1 VLLCALSAAAVSV
14 GLAARHEPRG
24 TAQMLYT
31 VTHPLRFMQG
41 LGLMDADSSAT
52 LMKQFEGH
60 AAADPDRIFLI
71 FEGQRFSYGQANGL
85 INQHAHSYAA
95 LGIGH
100 GDVVALLLENR
111 PAFLWHLFGLHKLGA
126 IGSLINTHLVGESL
140 AHAIHICRPR
150 HVVVGSE
157 MWAAFEQVRSR
168 LPEISP
174 DMVDIDHAGAGAG
187 ANGAPVAVW
196 NDRLQNAAR
205 TNPTPNARIT
215 LSDQAAYIYTSGT
228 TGLPK
233 AAVVRH
239 SRFFRAAAVWAG
251 LAFRWRP
258 GDVLYNCL
266 PLYHANGLLLATS
279 SVVSAGVTMVL
290 ARKFSRKHF
299 WEDIREN
306 GATGFIYI
314 GELCRYLMNNPP
326 SPLDRQHKV
335 RVISGNGLRPD
346 IWRGFKERFGIE
358 RIAEFYGSTEG
369 NAITVN
375 ALNIEGSVGVK
386 LPGMVIVRWND
397 QADDFARDARGRLI
411 RAKIGEAGVLLGEIR
426 RRAEFDGYHDKQASE
441 SKVVRDAFK
450 PGDAYFNTGDLMRED
465 RLRQL
470 YFVDRLGDT
479 FRWKGENVATSE
491 VQEHLATFD
500 SIQEVNVYGVNVP
513 GAEGRAGMAALV
525 LSEGQLDVAAL
536 RAHIERGL
544 PPFARPVFLR
554 VLPELNTTS
563 TFKLKKGDLQ
573 SQGFDPSKTSD
584 PLYVFHAKQREYVPL
599 TPELF
604 QEISSGRL
612 PL

>member
-1 VLLCALSAAAVSV
+1 
-14 GLAARHEPRG
+14 
-24 TAQMLYT
+24 MLYP

-41 LGLMDADSSAT
+41 LGLMEADSSAT
-52 LMKQFEGH
+52 LMHQFERH
-60 AAADPDRIFLI
+60 VAADPGRIFLI
-71 FEGQRFSYGQANGL
+71 FEGRRFTYGEANAL
-85 INQHAHSYAA
+85 INQHAHSYRS

-140 AHAIHICRPR
+140 AHAIHICRPHR
-150 HVVVGSE
+150 VVVGSE
-157 MWAAFEQVRSR
+157 LWSAFEHVRSR
-168 LPEISP
+168 LPEITP
-174 DMVDIDHAGAGAG
+174 EMVDADLAEPGAS
-187 ANGAPVAVW
+187 APNASSW
-196 NDRLQNAAR
+196 NERVQGAAR
-205 TNPTPNARIT
+205 TNPATNARIT
-215 LSDQAAYIYTSGT
+215 LADQAAYIYTSGT

-239 SRFFRAAAVWAG
+239 NRFFRAAAVWAG
-251 LAFRWRP
+251 LVFRYGP

-266 PLYHANGLLLATS
+266 PLYHANGLLLATG
-279 SVVSAGVTMVL
+279 SVVSAGATMVL
-290 ARKFSRKHF
+290 SRKFSRKHF
-299 WEDIREN
+299 WEDIRNYE
-306 GATGFIYI
+306 ATSFIYI

-346 IWRGFKERFGIE
+346 IWRSFKERFGID

-369 NAITVN
+369 NCITVN

-386 LPGMVIVRWND
+386 LPGMTIVRWD
-397 QADDFARDARGRLI
+397 DHAEDFARDSRGRLI
-411 RAKIGEAGVLLGEIR
+411 RTKIGEPGVLLGEIR
-426 RRAEFDGYHDKQASE
+426 RRAEFDGYHDKAASE

-465 RLRQL
+465 HLRQL

-491 VQEHLATFD
+491 VQEQLASFPA
-500 SIQEVNVYGVNVP
+500 IQEVNVYGVNVP
-513 GAEGRAGMAALV
+513 GMEGRAGMAAVV
-525 LSEGQLDVAAL
+525 LREGHRLDVDAL
-536 RAHIERGL
+536 REHVERAL

-554 VLPELNTTS
+554 VLSELNTTS

-573 SQGFDPSKTSD
+573 AQGFDPKRTSD
-584 PLYVFHAKQREYVPL
+584 ALYVFDSKQGRYTPL
-599 TPELF
+599 TSEL
-604 QEISSGRL
+604 QEQIASGRF

>member
-1 VLLCALSAAAVSV
+1 
-14 GLAARHEPRG
+14 
-24 TAQMLYT
+24 MLYT
-31 VTHPLRFMQG
+31 VTHPLRFIQG
-41 LGLMDADSSAT
+41 LGLMEADTSAT
-52 LMKQFEGH
+52 LMHQFERH
-60 AAADPDRIFLI
+60 VAADPGRVFLI
-71 FEGQRFSYGQANGL
+71 FEGRHFTYGEANAL
-85 INQHAHSYAA
+85 INQHAHSYRS

-150 HVVVGSE
+150 RVVVGSE
-157 MWAAFEQVRSR
+157 LWQAFEEVRWR
-168 LPEISP
+168 LQEITPEMVDVDLAEPGASP
-174 DMVDIDHAGAGAG
+174 DNAASWNERVQSAARS
-187 ANGAPVAVW
+187 NPVA
-196 NDRLQNAAR
+196 D
-205 TNPTPNARIT
+205 ARIT
-215 LSDQAAYIYTSGT
+215 LADQAAYIYTSGT

-239 SRFFRAAAVWAG
+239 NRFFRAAAVWAG
-251 LAFRWRP
+251 LAFRYRP

-299 WEDIREN
+299 WDDIRKYE
-306 GATGFIYI
+306 ATGFIYI

-326 SPLDRQHKV
+326 SPLDQQHKV

-346 IWRGFKERFGIE
+346 IWRAFKERFGIE

-369 NAITVN
+369 NCITVN

-386 LPGMVIVRWND
+386 LPGMTIVRWND
-397 QADDFARDARGRLI
+397 RADDFARDSRGRLI
-411 RAKIGEAGVLLGEIR
+411 KAKIGEPGVLLGEIR
-426 RRAEFDGYHDKQASE
+426 RRAEFDGYHDKAASE
-441 SKVVRDAFK
+441 RKVVRDAFK

-465 RLRQL
+465 HMRQL

-491 VQEHLATFD
+491 VQEQLASFPA
-500 SIQEVNVYGVNVP
+500 IQEVNVYGVNVP
-513 GAEGRAGMAALV
+513 GAEGRAGMAAVV
-525 LSEGQLDVAAL
+525 LRDGQHFDVDAL
-536 RAHIERGL
+536 REHVGRAL
-544 PPFARPVFLR
+544 PAFARPVFLR
-554 VLPELNTTS
+554 VLTELNTTS

-573 SQGFDPSKTSD
+573 AQGFDPSRTSD
-584 PLYVFHAKQREYVPL
+584 PLFVFQAAQGKYTPV
-599 TPELF
+599 TPELYKD
-604 QEISSGRL
+604 ITSGRL
-612 PL
+612 AL